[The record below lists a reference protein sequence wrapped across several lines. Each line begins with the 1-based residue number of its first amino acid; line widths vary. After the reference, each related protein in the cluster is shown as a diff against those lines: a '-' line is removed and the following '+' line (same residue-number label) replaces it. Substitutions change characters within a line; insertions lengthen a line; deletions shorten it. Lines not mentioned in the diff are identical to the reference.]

1 MAHNHRYHQAKNITL
16 IGAGVN
22 VFLGILK
29 VVGGFFFYSHAL
41 IADGLHSFSD
51 LFTDTM
57 VLFASKYGSQD
68 ADDEHPY
75 GHQRIETAAT
85 LMLALLLILTG
96 IGIAWDSLGHIL
108 HESVQTPSKL
118 ALPIAFFS
126 IVANEALFYIT
137 KRVGHR
143 IQSPLILANAWHHRS
158 DSASSGIV
166 LVGILGSLFGFPF
179 LDPLAAILVGG
190 LIVKMGLDYGWDSVK
205 ELVDT
210 GVEPEQIE
218 EISQII
224 NQVDGVCK
232 IHQLRTRK
240 MGNDILIDV
249 HILVSPFISVSEGH
263 HIAQSVHAHLMRS
276 MAHVKDVTVH
286 VDPEDDELFAPSCD
300 LPSRATIEKN
310 LLNQWSERFSHIH
323 AYTLHYLDGKITID
337 IILDE
342 QFDRWSELS
351 DMIRQDLSNHQK
363 IVSICLLKKKD
374 HL

>member
-1 MAHNHRYHQAKNITL
+1 MAHHRYHQAKHITL

-22 VFLGILK
+22 VLLGIVK
-29 VVGGFFFYSHAL
+29 VLGGFIFYSHGL

-85 LMLALLLILTG
+85 LLLALLLILTG
-96 IGIAWDSLGHIL
+96 IGIAWDSFGHIL
-108 HESVQTPSKL
+108 HQSVETPSKF

-137 KRVGHR
+137 KRVGQR

-166 LVGILGSLFGFPF
+166 LLGILGSLFGLPF

-190 LIVKMGLDYGWDSVK
+190 LIIKMGIDYGWDSVK

-210 GVEPEQIE
+210 GVVPEQIA
-218 EISQII
+218 EIKQII

-240 MGNDILIDV
+240 MGSDILIDV
-249 HILVSPFISVSEGH
+249 HILVSPCISVSEGH
-263 HIAQSVHAHLMRS
+263 HIAQSVHASLTRVMHQ
-276 MAHVKDVTVH
+276 VKDVTVH
-286 VDPEDDELFAPSCD
+286 VDPEDDEVFAPSRD
-300 LPSRATIEKN
+300 LPSRATLEN
-310 LLNQWSERFSHIH
+310 TLLNRWSERFPHIQT
-323 AYTLHYLDGKITID
+323 YTLHYLDGKITID
-337 IILDE
+337 ILLDE
-342 QFDRWSELS
+342 QFDQGTELS
-351 DMIRQDLSNHQK
+351 DMIRQDLSTHPK
-363 IVSICLLKKKD
+363 IVTICLLKKKGK
-374 HL
+374 L